1 MLSAE
6 QRAWSKKLEKLL
18 AVMPAG
24 IEIIVG
30 LGNVAV
36 MEAGFYKREICGSDI
51 DMMSA
56 GGTLISENA
65 LHQFGID
72 PERVRANSES
82 I

>member
-6 QRAWSKKLEKLL
+6 QKAWSKKLEKLL
-18 AVMPAG
+18 AAMPRG

-36 MEAGFYKREICGSDI
+36 MEAGFYKREISNTEI
-51 DMMSA
+51 DMMTA
-56 GGTLISENA
+56 GGMLIEENA
-65 LHQFGID
+65 LHAFRID
-72 PERVRANSES
+72 SERIRPNSES